1 MLIALRLAEIV
12 VSLVVVG
19 EAAALGVGAGL
30 LGGQATAWA
39 TQGNLILLLSDVA
52 LGVGLI
58 YCAVS
63 SNERSPA
70 VPALATALVIT
81 HLYRAVEYF
90 LEVQEPFCGNVWLF
104 LVNDLKLVGAAAIL
118 VIWIRARRP

>member
-1 MLIALRLAEIV
+1 MLIALRWAEIV

-19 EAAALGVGAGL
+19 GAAALGVNAGL
-30 LGGQATAWA
+30 LAGEVTAWA
-39 TQGNLILLLSDVA
+39 TTSNLLLLLSDAA
-52 LGVGLI
+52 LAAGTI

-70 VPALATALVIT
+70 VPVLAGLLVAT

-90 LEVQEPFCGNVWLF
+90 LEVSTPFCENVWLF
-104 LVNDLKLVGAAAIL
+104 LLNDVKLIGAAA
-118 VIWIRARRP
+118 VVAIWFAARRE